1 MDAKV
6 YNTSLASMCEDV
18 EVSSIEIAYCINEYN
33 QIISID
39 INNGKI
45 SKLATAEKGRSYGIR
60 LSRDENL
67 LYFANS

>member
-18 EVSSIEIAYCINEYN
+18 EVSSIEIAYCINEHN

-45 SKLATAEKGRSYGIR
+45 SKLATA
-60 LSRDENL
+60 
-67 LYFANS
+67 